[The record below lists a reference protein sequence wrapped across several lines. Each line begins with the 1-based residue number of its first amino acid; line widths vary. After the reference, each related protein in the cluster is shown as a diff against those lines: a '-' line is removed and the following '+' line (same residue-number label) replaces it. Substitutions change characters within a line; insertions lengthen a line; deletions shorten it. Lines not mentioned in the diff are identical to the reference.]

1 MHDKPNFKFE
11 KTIITDKINYIAG
24 VDEAGK
30 GTLAGP
36 VTVGIVIFDI
46 NNSNEKLLIDI
57 GINDSKKISP
67 TKRQKLYE
75 YIVLNSISYSTGS
88 SSESEIDS
96 IGINESIQ
104 LALSRALGNLNQKP
118 HHLLIDAIE
127 YSYSDIPQT
136 SIIKGDQKSLSIA
149 GASILAKVTR
159 DNYMININNKYP
171 HYLFNKN
178 KGYGTK
184 SHIDSIKKYGKS
196 KIHRKSFIIKN
207 LDIKDN
213 E

>member
-1 MHDKPNFKFE
+1 MDDKPDFKFE
-11 KTIITDKINYIAG
+11 KTLITPEKNHIAG
-24 VDEAGK
+24 VDEAGR

-46 NNSNEKLLIDI
+46 NNDNEKILADI
-57 GINDSKKISP
+57 GIDDSKRISP
-67 TKRQKLYE
+67 RNRQKLYE
-75 YIVLNSISYSTGS
+75 YIVLNSISYSTGCS
-88 SSESEIDS
+88 TEFEIDD
-96 IGINESIQ
+96 IGINHAIQ
-104 LALSRALGNLNQKP
+104 LALSRALENLNQKP

-149 GASILAKVTR
+149 AASILAKVTR
-159 DNYMININNKYP
+159 DNYMISISNKYP
-171 HYLFNKN
+171 DYLFNKN

-196 KIHRKSFIIKN
+196 KIHRKSFLIKT
-207 LDIKDN
+207 LDI
-213 E
+213 

>member
-1 MHDKPNFKFE
+1 MHEKPNFKFE
-11 KTIITDKINYIAG
+11 KTIITNKKQYIAG
-24 VDEAGK
+24 IDEVGR

-36 VTVGIVIFDI
+36 VTVGMVIFDI
-46 NNSNEKLLIDI
+46 NNNNEKLLIDI
-57 GINDSKKISP
+57 GINDSKKLSL
-67 TKRQKLYE
+67 TKRQKLYKF
-75 YIVLNSISYSTGS
+75 IVSNSISYSTGCS
-88 SSESEIDS
+88 TESEIDC
-96 IGINESIQ
+96 IGINKAIQ

-127 YSYSDIPQT
+127 YTYNNIPQT

-149 GASILAKVTR
+149 AASILAKVTR
-159 DNYMININNKYP
+159 DNYMINISNKYP

-184 SHIDSIKKYGKS
+184 SHIDSIIKYGKS
-196 KIHRKSFIIKN
+196 KIHRKSFLIKN
-207 LDIKDN
+207 LDIKIN

>member
-171 HYLFNKN
+171 HYFFNKN

-207 LDIKDN
+207 LDIKNN

>member
-11 KTIITDKINYIAG
+11 KTIITDKKNYIAG
-24 VDEAGK
+24 VDEAGR

-196 KIHRKSFIIKN
+196 KIHRKSFIIKK
-207 LDIKDN
+207 LDIKNN

>member
-11 KTIITDKINYIAG
+11 KTIITAKKNYIAG
-24 VDEAGK
+24 VDEAGR

-36 VTVGIVIFDI
+36 VTVGIVIFNI
-46 NNSNEKLLIDI
+46 NNDNEKLLVDI

-67 TKRQKLYE
+67 KKRQKLYE
-75 YIVLNSISYSTGS
+75 YIVLNSISYSTGY

-149 GASILAKVTR
+149 AASILAKVTR

-184 SHIDSIKKYGKS
+184 SHIDSIKKHGKS
-196 KIHRKSFIIKN
+196 KIHRKSFLIKN
-207 LDIKDN
+207 LDIKNN

>member
-11 KTIITDKINYIAG
+11 KTIITDKKNYIAG
-24 VDEAGK
+24 VDEAGR

-149 GASILAKVTR
+149 AASILAKVTR

-171 HYLFNKN
+171 HYFFNKN

-196 KIHRKSFIIKN
+196 EIHRKSFIIKN
-207 LDIKDN
+207 LDIKNN

>member
-184 SHIDSIKKYGKS
+184 SHIDSIKKHGKS
-196 KIHRKSFIIKN
+196 KIHRKSFLIKN
-207 LDIKDN
+207 LDIN
-213 E
+213 NYE

>member
-1 MHDKPNFKFE
+1 MHEKPNFKFE
-11 KTIITDKINYIAG
+11 NKIITDKKHYIAG
-24 VDEAGK
+24 VDEVGR

-46 NNSNEKLLIDI
+46 NNNNEKILIDI
-57 GINDSKKISP
+57 GINDSKKLSP

-75 YIVLNSISYSTGS
+75 YIVLNSISYSTGCS
-88 SSESEIDS
+88 TESEIDI
-96 IGINESIQ
+96 IGINKAIQ

-127 YSYSDIPQT
+127 YSYKDIPQT

-149 GASILAKVTR
+149 AASILAKVTR
-159 DNYMININNKYP
+159 DNYMINISNKYP
-171 HYLFNKN
+171 HYLFDKN

-184 SHIDSIKKYGKS
+184 SHIDSIKKHGKS
-196 KIHRKSFIIKN
+196 KIHRKSFLIKN
-207 LDIKDN
+207 LDIN
-213 E
+213 NYE

>member
-1 MHDKPNFKFE
+1 MHEKPNFKFE
-11 KTIITDKINYIAG
+11 NKIITDKKHYIAG
-24 VDEAGK
+24 VDEVGR

-46 NNSNEKLLIDI
+46 NNNNEKILIDI
-57 GINDSKKISP
+57 GINDSKKLSP

-75 YIVLNSISYSTGS
+75 YIVLNSISFSTGCS
-88 SSESEIDS
+88 TESEIDT
-96 IGINESIQ
+96 IGINKAIQ

-127 YSYSDIPQT
+127 YSYKDIPQT

-149 GASILAKVTR
+149 AASIIAKITR
-159 DNYMININNKYP
+159 DNYMINISNKYP
-171 HYLFNKN
+171 HYLFDKN

-184 SHIDSIKKYGKS
+184 SHIDSIKKHGKS
-196 KIHRKSFIIKN
+196 KIHRKSFLINN
-207 LDIKDN
+207 LDIN
-213 E
+213 NYE

>member
-196 KIHRKSFIIKN
+196 KIHRKSFIIKK
-207 LDIKDN
+207 LDIKNN

>member
-171 HYLFNKN
+171 HYFFNKN

>member
-57 GINDSKKISP
+57 GINDSKKLSP

-171 HYLFNKN
+171 HYFFNKN

-184 SHIDSIKKYGKS
+184 SHIDSIKKNGKS

-207 LDIKDN
+207 LDIKNN